1 MMTIT
6 IGKSTAVAKTVSKKA
21 FVRAVMSI
29 MPKEWERKSFNSNY
43 SYVIPRHEGIDV
55 MCRINYYENGVEF
68 STLELA
74 HIDAH
79 IDIVNR
85 VSQMFRFKYTEE

>member
-6 IGKSTAVAKTVSKKA
+6 IGKDKVIAKTVSKKA

-29 MPKEWERKSFNSNY
+29 LPRQWERKSFDSDY
-43 SYVIPRHEGIDV
+43 SYIILGREGLDV
-55 MCRINYYENGVEF
+55 MCRINYYENGIEF
-68 STLELA
+68 TTLRLA
-74 HIDAH
+74 HVDAP

-85 VSQMFRFKYTEE
+85 VSQMFRPKP